1 MPLPETLIPTMEG
14 TVGSLAGGKQPIS
27 TWLQACKAVMKSG
40 RNRNNDHW
48 EFSSFLDIDETSAA
62 PTASSIAA
70 GATIYGLLIGQNSS
84 DASEDILAIC
94 EDGDGAIAAFSA
106 ADTIVAN
113 TNKIVIQIPAAAVDG
128 TEDLTAYL
136 FFPGIT
142 FTTFA
147 AIVADGYDGTNPAA
161 DDIRVWV
168 LYTSA

>member
-1 MPLPETLIPTMEG
+1 MPLPNTLIPTMEG
-14 TVGSLAGGKQPIS
+14 TVGSIAGGKQSIS
-27 TWLQACKAVMKSG
+27 TWLQACKAIMKTG

-70 GATIYGLLIGQNSS
+70 GATIYGILVGQNSA

-94 EDGDGAIAAFSA
+94 EDNDGAIAAFSA
-106 ADTIVAN
+106 ADTLAAN
-113 TNKIVIQIPAAAVDG
+113 TNKIALTIPAAAVDG
-128 TEDLTAYL
+128 TEDLTGYL
-136 FFPGIT
+136 FMPGVT

-147 AIVADGYDGTNPAA
+147 AIVADGQDGTNPAT
-161 DDIRVWV
+161 DDIRVWI